1 MNCPCREY
9 DFTYYTPRQY
19 LFIGL
24 NIIWHIHS
32 KMHYTHTLTH
42 TFMTS
47 ALQLVFRLSCESNS
61 YQSNCIF
68 KTLPL
73 AFMLHCIVL
82 VFKIY
87 LFIYYCVGALVLYH
101 MNQNNNITS
110 SYLYTCLD
118 LICLNPS
125 VPNLIINKTDQPL
138 TPSIPATLLSLSL
151 SLSTLKQTHLKVP
164 LLCQNVF
171 CTWQRLKKKKLPSTQ
186 KCRDHRQKAHI
197 VQAWTAH
204 AT

>member
-1 MNCPCREY
+1 
-9 DFTYYTPRQY
+9 
-19 LFIGL
+19 
-24 NIIWHIHS
+24 
-32 KMHYTHTLTH
+32 
-42 TFMTS
+42 
-47 ALQLVFRLSCESNS
+47 
-61 YQSNCIF
+61 
-68 KTLPL
+68 
-73 AFMLHCIVL
+73 MLHCIVL

-151 SLSTLKQTHLKVP
+151 SFHTKIDTFESTIVVSKCFLYLAEI
-164 LLCQNVF
+164 
-171 CTWQRLKKKKLPSTQ
+171 KKKKIAFYTEMQRP
-186 KCRDHRQKAHI
+186 
-197 VQAWTAH
+197 
-204 AT
+204 